1 MSGMRA
7 LGVIKA
13 DPVAN
18 HPLGNE
24 AVGQLVQVTEDTD
37 LAEVTKKYGGK
48 CLSVPELLNQCA
60 R

>member
-24 AVGQLVQVTEDTD
+24 AVGQLVQVDRLIFGRGNEKVWREM
-37 LAEVTKKYGGK
+37 LI
-48 CLSVPELLNQCA
+48 CP
-60 R
+60 